1 MSEIALRVG
10 KRGEIY
16 TTAEVRRRIGL
27 REGGKARAWIEGR
40 RLIIEA
46 IPSIEDV
53 IRAGIVELTPEEA
66 ERLSEE
72 IQRERGIYG

>member
-1 MSEIALRVG
+1 MRVG

-16 TTAEVRRRIGL
+16 TTAEVRKRIGL

-46 IPSIEDV
+46 IPSIEDA
-53 IRAGIVELTPEEA
+53 IRARIVELTPEEA